1 MTLFQSEMAPDA
13 GEDDGERDAC
23 ARIVATSDK
32 LDGGKNSGDDDR
44 AAQEDVSHAGI
55 ERGFF
60 LVGLGEPHER
70 KGNEGDNG
78 GGD

>member
-1 MTLFQSEMAPDA
+1 MAPDA
-13 GEDDGERDAC
+13 GEDDGERGDC
-23 ARIVATSDK
+23 ARIVAAGGK
-32 LDGGKNSGDDDR
+32 LYGGKNSGDDDC
-44 AAQEDVSHAGI
+44 AAQEDVPHAGI

-70 KGNEGDNG
+70 KGNEGDKD